1 MKAAHEVIDR
11 FLAPDGRRGISRM
24 VEDVQAA
31 YLFGAFPPNS
41 QSPDAIEQAV
51 KEKLEDVSQLAE
63 TWLTFMTR
71 GKRFYGQATYQK
83 TFLDC
88 YMAYYCPV
96 NVPKIQAVLTELLR
110 KGEWKP
116 GTGGLRVIDLGTGPG
131 TTFLA
136 LADWLLLYRAAAGPD
151 QFPASLHLSG
161 VDRSPAA
168 LEATHRTAGLVA
180 AAVQRW
186 IDQRLA
192 IIGDSQREGFDA
204 WERVAAACKS
214 PTLTRADLAEPPSP
228 ALIDA
233 VEAADLIVASY
244 VLNEVRDEGQT
255 TEHLERLLDSAKPGA
270 LVLVLE
276 PGDRRDA
283 SGLMEWRRAFLR
295 QRRDWETIGP
305 CGEPFGNEL
314 PASCHDCW
322 PLSREPLLAKPLYA
336 AFVERLPDG
345 ATRPIDD
352 RAGFLSWSYT
362 VLRRTEGRTSRV
374 QRHLQRNAGDH
385 EAAVIARIPLP
396 NAGDA
401 SDAPNGAQRADAEFV
416 KVCPAEVGAASEATL
431 RLSSENVPDGLAVG
445 RRIRFSGFERRT
457 DEKGSVWFS
466 PRPGWRL
473 APADA
478 LRSPGSQVETRVD
491 RAGVDWLSYVSSG
504 SVRTV

>member
-1 MKAAHEVIDR
+1 MEAGNGGTADHR
-11 FLAPDGRRGISRM
+11 LRDG
-24 VEDVQAA
+24 A
-31 YLFGAFPPNS
+31 
-41 QSPDAIEQAV
+41 
-51 KEKLEDVSQLAE
+51 
-63 TWLTFMTR
+63 
-71 GKRFYGQATYQK
+71 
-83 TFLDC
+83 
-88 YMAYYCPV
+88 
-96 NVPKIQAVLTELLR
+96 
-110 KGEWKP
+110 
-116 GTGGLRVIDLGTGPG
+116 G

-136 LADWLLLYRAAAGPD
+136 LTDWLLLYRAAAGPD

-168 LEATHRTAGLVA
+168 MEATHQTAGLVA
-180 AAVQRW
+180 AALQRW

-228 ALIDA
+228 ALIGA

-244 VLNEVRDEGQT
+244 VLNEVRDEGRT

-276 PGDRRDA
+276 PGDHKDA

-314 PASCHDCW
+314 PASCRDCW

-345 ATRPIDD
+345 ATRPLDD

-374 QRHLQRNAGDH
+374 QRHPQRNAGGH
-385 EAAVIARIPLP
+385 ETAVIARIPLQS
-396 NAGDA
+396 AG
-401 SDAPNGAQRADAEFV
+401 DAPNGAQRADAEFV
-416 KVCPAEVGAASEATL
+416 RVCPAEVGATSEATL
-431 RLSSENVPDGLAVG
+431 RLSSEEVPGWLAVG

-457 DEKGSVWFS
+457 DGEGSVKFF
-466 PRPGWRL
+466 PRPGWCL
-473 APADA
+473 EPADPA
-478 LRSPGSQVETRVD
+478 PSPGSQVGTRVD
-491 RAGVDWLSYVSSG
+491 GAGVDWLSYVSSG